1 MDNKEVAMARG
12 QRRSYDE
19 RIQMLDAQ
27 IQKEQDKLD
36 ALMQERDGLVA
47 QKRDS
52 ELKELYALMNENNV
66 NVDEVMSLVSTFV
79 SAHKETA

>member
-1 MDNKEVAMARG
+1 MARG

-52 ELKELYALMNENNV
+52 ELKELYDLMNNN
-66 NVDEVMSLVSTFV
+66 NIGVDDVMSLVSNFI
-79 SAHKETA
+79 SEHKETA

>member
-1 MDNKEVAMARG
+1 MARG

-19 RIQMLDAQ
+19 RIQLLNAQ

-36 ALMQERDGLVA
+36 ALVQEREELLS

-52 ELKELYALMNENNV
+52 ELKELYSLMSDNNLS
-66 NVDEVMSLVSTFV
+66 VDDIILLLTDSKLI
-79 SAHKETA
+79 HKTA